1 MSVLPSVLGAGVAA
15 MADRETSPETSPEAS
30 SGTSPGTGPGTGS
43 GAGTPLDLGPATF
56 SRVVR
61 DQRKTIVVA
70 LVLAVAAYWVLG
82 QLGEWTMAGCT
93 AGGVALGL
101 LNHLATE
108 FWLLRLI
115 TSGEQPTRNKL
126 AMSTLLRLLVL
137 SVVAVGIAVWF
148 WPDGIG
154 LLLGLAVFR
163 LIALVMTGLPLLK
176 ELKQQ

>member
-1 MSVLPSVLGAGVAA
+1 MGES
-15 MADRETSPETSPEAS
+15 ETS
-30 SGTSPGTGPGTGS
+30 
-43 GAGTPLDLGPATF
+43 AGLVPDLGHASF
-56 SRVVR
+56 GRVLR

-70 LVLAVAAYWVLG
+70 LVLAVAAYWILG
-82 QLGEWTMAGCT
+82 QLGEWTMAGCV
-93 AGGVALGL
+93 AGGVGLGL

-108 FWLLRLI
+108 YWLLRLI

-176 ELKQQ
+176 ELKHQ

>member
-1 MSVLPSVLGAGVAA
+1 MTSLLSTVLTGPVSGAGVA
-15 MADRETSPETSPEAS
+15 DPETS
-30 SGTSPGTGPGTGS
+30 
-43 GAGTPLDLGPATF
+43 TPADLGPATF
-56 SRVVR
+56 RRVIR
-61 DQRKTIVVA
+61 DQRKTIGVA
-70 LVLAVAAYWVLG
+70 IALGIAAYWVLG
-82 QLGEWTMAGCT
+82 QLGEWTLAGCI

-101 LNHLATE
+101 VNHLVTE

>member
-1 MSVLPSVLGAGVAA
+1 VSVVTDQEAPGVLP
-15 MADRETSPETSPEAS
+15 ETTAS
-30 SGTSPGTGPGTGS
+30 FG
-43 GAGTPLDLGPATF
+43 
-56 SRVVR
+56 RVIR
-61 DQRKTIVVA
+61 AQRKTIAVA
-70 LVLAVAAYWVLG
+70 IVLAVAGYWVLG
-82 QLGEWTMAGCT
+82 QLDEWALAGCI

-108 FWLLRLI
+108 YWLLRLI
-115 TSGEQPTRNKL
+115 VSGDQPTRNRL
-126 AMSTLLRLLVL
+126 AMSTMVRLVIV